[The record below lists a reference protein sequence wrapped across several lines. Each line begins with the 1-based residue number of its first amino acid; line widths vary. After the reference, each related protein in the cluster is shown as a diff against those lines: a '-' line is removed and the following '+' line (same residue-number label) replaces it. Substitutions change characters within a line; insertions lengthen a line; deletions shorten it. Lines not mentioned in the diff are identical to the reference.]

1 MANTYKVLGQV
12 IPSAN
17 TATTL
22 YSCGSANGAVA
33 STLTACNQGSSTNIR
48 VAVRPAGATLA
59 PEHYIV
65 YDAIVSAN
73 DTMFLTIGV
82 SLANTDVVT
91 CYAGTANISFG
102 LFGTELT

>member
-1 MANTYKVLGQV
+1 VANTYKVLGQV

-22 YSCGSANGAVA
+22 YTCASANGAVA
-33 STLTACNQGSSTNIR
+33 STLSVCNQGLAASVRI
-48 VAVRPAGATLA
+48 AVRPAGASLTA
-59 PEHYIV
+59 SQYIL
-65 YDAIVSAN
+65 YDVPVSNN
-73 DTMFLTIGV
+73 DSLFLTIGV

-91 CYAGTANISFG
+91 CYASTANVSFG